1 MRLYTILYD
10 GRETVAIGYQAQ
22 DVIYPLSAY
31 GLSFPSMQALIE
43 TASDADWAK
52 LRQIPAHG
60 GLPLH
65 ETKLFAPIPHPRQDA
80 ICLGINYAEHAV
92 ESARFHEVAF
102 GGNRPVPVFF
112 SKRVAEANVPY
123 GEIPSYPGLVDSL
136 DYECELAA
144 IIGKTASNVSEE
156 NALDYVLG
164 YTIFNDVSARDLQT
178 AHKQWYFGKSLD
190 GFTPMGPCIVT
201 ADEFDAPPSLNV
213 RSYVNG
219 ELRQNGNTNQLIHGI
234 AQIIGILSQ
243 GITLL
248 PGTIIATGT
257 PAGVG
262 MGFVPPRFLAPGDEV
277 ISEIE
282 GIGRMR
288 HIVK

>member
-1 MRLYTILYD
+1 MRLYTILFD
-10 GRETVAIGYQAQ
+10 DRETVAVGYA
-22 DVIYPLSAY
+22 DHNLLYPLSAF
-31 GLSFPSMQALIE
+31 GLSFPCMQALVE
-43 TASDADWAK
+43 GASDADWAK
-52 LRQIPAHG
+52 LRQIPVRD
-60 GLPLH
+60 GLLIS
-65 ETKLFAPIPHPRQDA
+65 EATLLAPIPEPRQDA
-80 ICLGINYAEHAV
+80 ICLGINYTEHAV
-92 ESARFHEVAF
+92 ESARFHQTAF
-102 GGNRPVPVFF
+102 GGERPVPVFF
-112 SKRVAEANVPY
+112 SKRIARANVPY

-144 IIGKTASNVSEE
+144 IIGKTASRVSTED
-156 NALDYVLG
+156 ALDYVLG
-164 YTIFNDVSARDLQT
+164 YTIFNDFSARNIQT

-190 GFTPMGPCIVT
+190 GFAPMGPCIVT
-201 ADEFDAPPSLNV
+201 ADEFDAPPALAV

-219 ELRQNGNTNQLIHGI
+219 ELRQNGNTNQLIHGV
-234 AQIIGILSQ
+234 AQIIHILSQ

-262 MGFVPPRFLAPGDEV
+262 MGFVPPKFLAPGDEV